1 MILRMKALKVML
13 IVVALVAGITGLIG
27 CALPAEHTISQ
38 TVVVPATADQV
49 YALISHVQDYPH
61 WRTGVTSVD
70 VLPEEA
76 GQFHWV
82 EVTSMGK
89 VPQFLTENE
98 PLQKRVVT
106 IDDANLP
113 WGGSWTYQL
122 VPQGMT
128 TQLTITE
135 HGYVKNVYLRFADKY
150 ILGQSSTIQQYENDV
165 VKAVS

>member
-1 MILRMKALKVML
+1 MLPMKPLKIISL
-13 IVVALVAGITGLIG
+13 AVALVAGITGLIG

-49 YALISHVQDYPH
+49 FALISHVQDYPH
-61 WRTGVTSVD
+61 WRTGVLRVEE
-70 VLPEEA
+70 LPEEA
-76 GQFHWV
+76 GQVHWV
-82 EVTSMGK
+82 EETSMGK
-89 VPQFLTENE
+89 VPQFLTANV

-106 IDDANLP
+106 IDDAQLP

-135 HGYVKNVYLRFADKY
+135 HGYVKNVYLRFADKF
-150 ILGQSSTIQQYENDV
+150 ILGQSSNIDQFENDV